1 MQCICRIICM
11 YFCIFQTA
19 IAQQMQNK
27 TYTFLALGDSY
38 TIVESLP
45 LKDNFP
51 NQTVQILSAA
61 GLSFQ
66 PPQIIAKTGW
76 TSGEL
81 QLAIASSDLQQSY
94 DIVSLLVGV
103 NNQYRGGDISVYTKE
118 FEELL
123 QLSIKLTGNNPGR
136 VFVLSIPDWG
146 VTPFAT
152 GRDRKKI
159 SYEIDSFNAV
169 NKNLSLNYNVN
180 YIEITPGSREAA
192 SNNSLVATDG
202 LHPSAIEYGRWG
214 KKLATAIQQTLQ

>member
-1 MQCICRIICM
+1 M

-38 TIVESLP
+38 TIGESLP

-118 FEELL
+118 FEELV

-192 SNNSLVATDG
+192 SINSLVAADG